1 MAHQLSSVT
10 KLVAAIKPTTVATSG
25 TQSSTGWDMA
35 GYMSVRAICFLGL
48 TSGDGVAELSLLG
61 SSASTGTFAELS
73 GSTVADVA
81 STTGQKDGLLALDYT
96 RSIGGNNSDR
106 WIRVDYISATTL
118 TEHGGVI
125 LEFYNPVTVPT
136 TDDSTSM
143 LQAQTVVVEG
153 T

>member
-1 MAHQLSSVT
+1 MAHQLSKVT

-35 GYMSVRAICFLGL
+35 GFLSVRAITFMGL
-48 TSGDGVAELSLLG
+48 TSGDGVATLSLLG
-61 SSASTGTFAELS
+61 SSASTGTFAAIT
-73 GSTVADVA
+73 GSTSASVS
-81 STTGQKDGLLALDYT
+81 STTGQKDGLLAIDYT
-96 RSIGGNNSDR
+96 RSIGGNNDR
-106 WIRVDYISATTL
+106 YIQVNYVSATTL

-125 LEFYNPVTVPT
+125 LEFYNPVSVPT

-143 LQAQTVVVEG
+143 LQAQVVVVEG

>member
-1 MAHQLSSVT
+1 MARQLSSCS

-35 GYMSVRAICFLGL
+35 GFLSVRAICFMGL
-48 TSGDGVAELSLLG
+48 TSGDGIATLSLAG
-61 SSASTGTFAELS
+61 STAAGGTFATLA
-73 GSTVADVA
+73 GSTSASVA
-81 STTGQKDGLLALDYT
+81 STTGQKDGLLAIDYT
-96 RSIGGNNSDR
+96 RTIGANDR
-106 WIRVDYISATTL
+106 YIQANYVSATTL

-125 LEFYNPVTVPT
+125 LEFYNPVNLPT

-143 LQAQTVVVEG
+143 LQAQKVVVEA